1 MVAIVDR
8 EGCIG
13 CTLCTG
19 VCPEVFQMEDGL
31 AQGGPVPTGL
41 ELSLIHIS
49 NEKEN
54 RTGSPAALRRKGP
67 PGFLLFCTGASR
79 PLRRG
84 RKTATIRWPS
94 AQERGRPA

>member
-41 ELSLIHIS
+41 ESAAADAADAARCRSSGWS
-49 NEKEN
+49 NPEN
-54 RTGSPAALRRKGP
+54 GTKSGAVPDGERR
-67 PGFLLFCTGASR
+67 R
-79 PLRRG
+79 
-84 RKTATIRWPS
+84 I
-94 AQERGRPA
+94 

>member
-31 AQGGPVPTGL
+31 AQGGL
-41 ELSLIHIS
+41 E
-49 NEKEN
+49 
-54 RTGSPAALRRKGP
+54 
-67 PGFLLFCTGASR
+67 
-79 PLRRG
+79 
-84 RKTATIRWPS
+84 
-94 AQERGRPA
+94 

>member
-41 ELSLIHIS
+41 ESAAADAADSCPVSVIRLEYPRKRHKKAAQFPMGSGAAFEL
-49 NEKEN
+49 N
-54 RTGSPAALRRKGP
+54 RCL
-67 PGFLLFCTGASR
+67 
-79 PLRRG
+79 
-84 RKTATIRWPS
+84 
-94 AQERGRPA
+94 

>member
-31 AQGGPVPTGL
+31 PGRAGAYRAGKRRRRCSGQLPGVG
-41 ELSLIHIS
+41 H
-49 NEKEN
+49 
-54 RTGSPAALRRKGP
+54 PAGVTP
-67 PGFLLFCTGASR
+67 
-79 PLRRG
+79 
-84 RKTATIRWPS
+84 KTAQKSGAVPDG
-94 AQERGRPA
+94 ERRRF

>member
-41 ELSLIHIS
+41 CSRALTPLVSTKFSL
-49 NEKEN
+49 
-54 RTGSPAALRRKGP
+54 TM
-67 PGFLLFCTGASR
+67 
-79 PLRRG
+79 
-84 RKTATIRWPS
+84 
-94 AQERGRPA
+94 

>member
-41 ELSLIHIS
+41 E
-49 NEKEN
+49 
-54 RTGSPAALRRKGP
+54 
-67 PGFLLFCTGASR
+67 
-79 PLRRG
+79 
-84 RKTATIRWPS
+84 
-94 AQERGRPA
+94 